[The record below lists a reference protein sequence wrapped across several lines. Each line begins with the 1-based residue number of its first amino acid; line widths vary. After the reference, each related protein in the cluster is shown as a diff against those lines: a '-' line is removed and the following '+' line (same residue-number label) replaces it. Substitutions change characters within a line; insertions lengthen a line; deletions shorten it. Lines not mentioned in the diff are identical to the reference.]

1 MLLKKKHAENVYIQ
15 MKLNDDT
22 TWMEAADSFVSFL
35 QGCGYIV
42 RGHEVGDYLC
52 EQYTFEVEN
61 EIEEDK
67 RLSKLADERILEHE
81 YKLKSKKKRR
91 KKHAKRKS

>member
-15 MKLNDDT
+15 MKLNDDA
-22 TWMEAADSFVSFL
+22 TWMEATDTFVSFL

-42 RGHEVGDYLC
+42 RGYEVGAYLC
-52 EQYTFEVEN
+52 EQYAFQVRD

-67 RLSKLADERILEHE
+67 RLSKLADERTLEHE
-81 YKLKSKKKRR
+81 YKLKKKKKRKKKAR
-91 KKHAKRKS
+91 K

>member
-1 MLLKKKHAENVYIQ
+1 MLLKKKHGEGYIQ
-15 MKLNDDT
+15 MKLNDDA
-22 TWMEAADSFVSFL
+22 TWMEATDSFVSFL

-52 EQYTFEVEN
+52 EQYAFQVKE

-81 YKLKSKKKRR
+81 YKKKRR
-91 KKHAKRKS
+91 KKNAKRKS